1 MAFWRKAKK
10 TPAELVRSPNA
21 LHPTDGISKLCSHL
35 CHTMNIA
42 FAQVKALETCLRVV
56 TERKEDNEEPDKS
69 VVKVG
74 HPQSSSWCNGAKFL
88 KPNLEI

>member
-1 MAFWRKAKK
+1 MIF
-10 TPAELVRSPNA
+10 
-21 LHPTDGISKLCSHL
+21 
-35 CHTMNIA
+35 A

-74 HPQSSSWCNGAKFL
+74 HLQSSSWCNGAKFL
-88 KPNLEI
+88 KPMLEI